1 MYATEI
7 IAELKRLIEI
17 HGDVP
22 VKTLIVNG
30 ESFTKAEAE
39 VTDIRYTSSEAWR
52 KPIIKIVSK

>member
-22 VKTLIVNG
+22 VKTLIEN
-30 ESFTKAEAE
+30 EFWNKAEGA
-39 VTDIRYTSSEAWR
+39 VSDIRYVSSEAWR